1 MNIYTLQQIDMAI
14 KAVEHKMY
22 NINIGITNNSLQGT
36 IEQAKKQAQV
46 SEIILDALKYYKENG
61 IGDNIDERI

>member
-36 IEQAKKQAQV
+36 IEHAKKQAQV